1 MKRVLWAFVGVVAVS
16 AALAGEDAQS
26 SLPPAESRSAATETT
41 PAELTPYQQLLV
53 ARAPLL
59 SEVRMLRARRR
70 VFEVAADPEKG
81 EQLERDIKAAFAEV
95 VALYERYLNEHPDD
109 AGAHYDLGAL
119 YYDEGEDENRAAAL
133 WLRTIELDPRF
144 DLAHNSLAVHYA
156 DSAEHE
162 KALLHISTAL
172 RLNPDVAMYHFNAA
186 TFHFNFRTTATKVFG
201 WDLRRTW
208 QEATSE
214 YKEAMRLAPS
224 NYVFARDYAQSYYS
238 GCHFQL
244 EPDYVE
250 ARRAWEH
257 SLPLARSASERV
269 MVLTN
274 LARVSCFADDPD
286 AARDYLKRALRLS
299 PHNPVA
305 LHLQRKMEEGQPITP
320 PSAFGAVPKPATASS
335 RPGQP

>member
-1 MKRVLWAFVGVVAVS
+1 MSRALWALVGVVAVT
-16 AALAGEDAQS
+16 ATLAGQGAPTS
-26 SLPPAESRSAATETT
+26 TPPPGDGKAKATDSTAGAYE
-41 PAELTPYQQLLV
+41 ELLV

-59 SEVRMLRARRR
+59 FEVRMLRARRL
-70 VFEVAADPEKG
+70 VFEVASDPEKG
-81 EQLERDIKAAFAEV
+81 EQLERDIKTEFAKV

-109 AGAHYDLGAL
+109 ARAHYDLGAL

-133 WLRTIELDPRF
+133 WLRTIEFAPRF

-162 KALLHISTAL
+162 KALLHIATAL

-186 TFHFNFRTTATKVFG
+186 TFHFNFRTTATRAFG
-201 WDLRRTW
+201 WDLPRTW
-208 QEATSE
+208 QKATSE
-214 YKEAMRLAPS
+214 YKEALRLAPS

-238 GCHFQL
+238 GCHFQV

-286 AARDYLKRALRLS
+286 AARDYLKRAIALS

-305 LHLQRKMEEGQPITP
+305 LHLQRKMEKGQPITP
-320 PSAFGAVPKPATASS
+320 PSAFGAGPKPATAS
-335 RPGQP
+335 RRRGQP

>member
-1 MKRVLWAFVGVVAVS
+1 MSRALWALVGVVAVS
-16 AALAGEDAQS
+16 AVLAGEDAQS

-41 PAELTPYQQLLV
+41 PAEPMPYQQLLV

-59 SEVRMLRARRR
+59 FEVQMLRARRR

-81 EQLERDIKAAFAEV
+81 EQLERDIKTAFAKV
-95 VALYERYLNEHPDD
+95 VALYERYLKEHPDD

-186 TFHFNFRTTATKVFG
+186 TFHFNFRTTAMKVFG
-201 WDLRRTW
+201 WDLPRTW

-224 NYVFARDYAQSYYS
+224 NYVFARDYAQSFYFAS
-238 GCHFQL
+238 HFK
-244 EPDYVE
+244 VE
-250 ARRAWEH
+250 ADYSRAREVWGRA
-257 SLPLARSASERV
+257 LALAPSASERV

-274 LARVSCFADDPD
+274 LARVSCFADDAD

-305 LHLQRKMEEGQPITP
+305 LHLQRKMEKGQPITP
-320 PSAFGAVPKPATASS
+320 PSEFGAGPKPATAS
-335 RPGQP
+335 RRRGQP

>member
-1 MKRVLWAFVGVVAVS
+1 MKWVLWAFVGVVALS
-16 AALAGEDAQS
+16 AAVAGEDAQS
-26 SLPPAESRSAATETT
+26 SLPPAESGPAATETT

-59 SEVRMLRARRR
+59 FEVRMLRARRR
-70 VFEVAADPEKG
+70 VFEVASDPEKG
-81 EQLERDIKAAFAEV
+81 AQLERDIKTEFAKV
-95 VALYERYLNEHPDD
+95 VALYEGYLKEHPDE
-109 AGAHYDLGAL
+109 ARAHYDLGTL
-119 YYDEGEDENRAAAL
+119 YYKEGQDDARARAL

-186 TFHFNFRTTATKVFG
+186 TFHFNFRTTVTKVFG
-201 WDLRRTW
+201 WDLRRAW

-238 GCHFQL
+238 ACHFQV

-250 ARRAWEH
+250 ARRVWEH

-286 AARDYLKRALRLS
+286 AARDYLKRALTLR
-299 PHNPVA
+299 PNNPIA
-305 LHLQRKMEEGQPITP
+305 LHLQRKVEKGELITP
-320 PSAFGAVPKPATASS
+320 PSAFGAGPKPATAS
-335 RPGQP
+335 RRRGQP